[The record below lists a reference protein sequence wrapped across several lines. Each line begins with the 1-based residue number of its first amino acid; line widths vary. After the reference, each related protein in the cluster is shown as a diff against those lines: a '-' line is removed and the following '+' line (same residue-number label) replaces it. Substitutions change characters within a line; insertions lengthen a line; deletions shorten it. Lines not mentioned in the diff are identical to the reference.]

1 MNSKENSAPFPGL
14 IAHHSG
20 SCPATGHAE
29 AFHHAAVCQGL
40 DASTYF
46 ARSGI
51 AELAENNEGLCTFWL
66 GDDLALYQT
75 TNAPLVDD
83 EDLAPSI
90 NANAELFG
98 SFLGSLPAQD
108 ERRKAKRAVV
118 ERVLGSNRFVTSLD
132 PHVREMAQHYLREV
146 AGRSLP
152 LQDFCLHMVA
162 RIDSGLPGVL
172 DFHQKPLTHYLQST
186 EYGVIARDFFEI
198 ASEVISKMNP
208 ESIENADMIVEM
220 TRDMLDSNYESIV
233 RAPPTNM
240 ILAQFD
246 CFSRPFTRETIRTLD
261 AASLKELGTIIVATY
276 DTTALSL
283 LWTLTY
289 LEDNP
294 AEKERLLGVVDN
306 PEQALDEAY
315 LLVLEAIR
323 LGGSNPTAL
332 WRRTNRP
339 IRIRH
344 RGTEVTI
351 PANTM
356 LWLDRRRAN
365 RDASLFP
372 HAERFDTDNIRQL
385 IRNQT
390 SHGQAVSLLARN
402 RYEIN
407 SFNMVNTHRSPRKC
421 PGRLFSVREQAL
433 ILTELYRLYKVCVTE
448 ADSTL
453 APHSSMPR
461 PRRSGNIILT
471 ARAAAL

>member
-29 AFHHAAVCQGL
+29 AFHHATVCQGL

-356 LWLDRRRAN
+356 L
-365 RDASLFP
+365 
-372 HAERFDTDNIRQL
+372 
-385 IRNQT
+385 
-390 SHGQAVSLLARN
+390 
-402 RYEIN
+402 
-407 SFNMVNTHRSPRKC
+407 
-421 PGRLFSVREQAL
+421 
-433 ILTELYRLYKVCVTE
+433 
-448 ADSTL
+448 
-453 APHSSMPR
+453 
-461 PRRSGNIILT
+461 
-471 ARAAAL
+471 

>member
-29 AFHHAAVCQGL
+29 AFHHATVCQGL

-172 DFHQKPLTHYLQST
+172 IF
-186 EYGVIARDFFEI
+186 I
-198 ASEVISKMNP
+198 
-208 ESIENADMIVEM
+208 
-220 TRDMLDSNYESIV
+220 
-233 RAPPTNM
+233 
-240 ILAQFD
+240 
-246 CFSRPFTRETIRTLD
+246 
-261 AASLKELGTIIVATY
+261 
-276 DTTALSL
+276 
-283 LWTLTY
+283 
-289 LEDNP
+289 
-294 AEKERLLGVVDN
+294 
-306 PEQALDEAY
+306 
-315 LLVLEAIR
+315 
-323 LGGSNPTAL
+323 
-332 WRRTNRP
+332 
-339 IRIRH
+339 
-344 RGTEVTI
+344 
-351 PANTM
+351 
-356 LWLDRRRAN
+356 
-365 RDASLFP
+365 
-372 HAERFDTDNIRQL
+372 
-385 IRNQT
+385 
-390 SHGQAVSLLARN
+390 
-402 RYEIN
+402 
-407 SFNMVNTHRSPRKC
+407 RSP
-421 PGRLFSVREQAL
+421 
-433 ILTELYRLYKVCVTE
+433 
-448 ADSTL
+448 
-453 APHSSMPR
+453 
-461 PRRSGNIILT
+461 
-471 ARAAAL
+471 